1 MIIGDLNRQ
10 YNELLEKDNKL
21 NEDYKRFTAM
31 AQQKNMPVKANRSYL
46 EQLKVLG
53 ELNKAVEQNKKK
65 VDVVK
70 RSK

>member
-10 YNELLEKDNKL
+10 YNELVEKDNKL

-31 AQQKNMPVKANRSYL
+31 AQQKNMLVKANRPYL

>member
-1 MIIGDLNRQ
+1 
-10 YNELLEKDNKL
+10 
-21 NEDYKRFTAM
+21 M
-31 AQQKNMPVKANRSYL
+31 AQQKNMLVKANRPYL

>member
-1 MIIGDLNRQ
+1 
-10 YNELLEKDNKL
+10 
-21 NEDYKRFTAM
+21 M